1 MRIQVLSDLHLEFG
15 GAGVPPLA
23 PEAEIVVLAGDLAPA
38 KRRSVRLAARA
49 WKGAAHILYVPG
61 NHEYYGSRIA
71 EAQRRLAL
79 DCAEWGVTLLD
90 TEAVTIGHVR
100 FIGATLWTDFRLD
113 GELRELYAHDA
124 VGQGLNDFCGS
135 IRGGPAPRNRRSRQ
149 ELDDLGGSVRAT
161 SWTDF
166 TTREAA
172 QLHARDRAFIEAELA
187 QAGEAGL
194 ETVVVTHH
202 APSPRSIHPR
212 LAGDPT
218 RPGYASDLE
227 AVIRRFQ
234 PALWVHGHL
243 HDAVDFAIGRTRVL
257 ANPRGYN
264 RKEARDFTPD
274 LVVEV

>member
-1 MRIQVLSDLHLEFG
+1 MRIQLLSDLHLEFG
-15 GAGVPPLA
+15 GPGIPPLA

-38 KRRSVRLAARA
+38 KRRAPRLAARA
-49 WKGAAHILYVPG
+49 WKDAAHILYVPG
-61 NHEYYGSRIA
+61 NHEYYGSRIG

-90 TEAVTIGHVR
+90 RAAVTIGPVR

-113 GELRELYAHDA
+113 GEAREPDAHDA
-124 VGQGLNDFCGS
+124 VGRGLNDFCGS
-135 IRGGPAPRNRRSRQ
+135 IRTMAWRN
-149 ELDDLGGSVRAT
+149 
-161 SWTDF
+161 F

-172 QLHARDRAFIEAELA
+172 MLHLLDRGFIEIELA
-187 QAGEAGL
+187 QAGKEGL
-194 ETVVVTHH
+194 TAVVVTHH
-202 APSPRSIHPR
+202 APSRRSIPPR

-234 PALWVHGHL
+234 PALWVHGHI
-243 HDAVDFAIGRTRVL
+243 HHAVDYTVGQTRVL

-264 RKEARDFTPD
+264 KAEAADFTPD
-274 LVVEV
+274 LTVEL